1 MTNPQNNSLPLQGI
15 TVIELG
21 TIIAGPFAGSLLAEM
36 GATVIKIEQPVLGDG
51 LRQSGPKI
59 NDVPIWWGV
68 ASRNKKC
75 ISLNLKNPL
84 GIDVF
89 KQLIQKADVLI
100 ENYRPGV
107 LDKLGIG
114 TSTLHALS
122 PKLII
127 LSISGY
133 GQDGSYATKPGF
145 GKIAEG
151 LSGIV
156 PLTGRPDEPPLYTGF
171 SLADASSGLYG
182 SFMINMLLLDDDRK
196 NTHIDLALYE
206 PLLEMLAFQFH
217 LTNSASI
224 RQGTN
229 HPYGWGIPE
238 NLVAFPAFQS
248 IDNHWF
254 QIKLDPQNCST
265 LIHQFNLS
273 ADMHLGNNL
282 RDWFASNTMQEIF
295 SLLSELSIEASI
307 VQNGETLSS
316 NSYFTLRG
324 DVIQANHPDLGQF
337 PVPGFFPKFER
348 TNQNIAFRA
357 PQIGE
362 DNAFVLKEFLSFD
375 DPQYQLLID
384 QQVI

>member
-1 MTNPQNNSLPLQGI
+1 MTKSPNNQLPLQGI

-36 GATVIKIEQPVLGDG
+36 GATVIKIEQPVVGDG

-59 NDVPIWWGV
+59 NGVPIWWGV

-84 GIDVF
+84 GIEIF
-89 KQLIQKADVLI
+89 KKLIQKADILI

-114 TSTLHALS
+114 SSTLHALM

-151 LSGIV
+151 LSGII
-156 PLTGRPDEPPLYTGF
+156 PLTGNPDEPPLYTGF
-171 SLADASSGLYG
+171 SLADASSGLCG
-182 SFMINMLLLDDDRK
+182 SFMINMLLLDQDRK
-196 NTHIDLALYE
+196 DVHIDLALYE
-206 PLLEMLAFQFH
+206 PLLEMLSFQFH
-217 LTNSASI
+217 SSSSAPI

-229 HPYGWGIPE
+229 NSHGWGIPE
-238 NLVAFPAFQS
+238 NPISFPAFQS
-248 IDNHWF
+248 IDHHWF
-254 QIKLDPQNCST
+254 QIKLEAKNRST
-265 LIHQFNLS
+265 IATEFDLPGDVSVSKALGDWS
-273 ADMHLGNNL
+273 A
-282 RDWFASNTMQEIF
+282 STTMQEIF
-295 SLLSELSIEASI
+295 SVLGDLGVEVSI
-307 VQNGETLSS
+307 VQNGETLAS
-316 NSYFTLRG
+316 NPYFTSRG
-324 DVIQANHPDLGQF
+324 DVIQADHPSLGQF

-348 TNQNIAFRA
+348 SDQNTAFRA

-362 DNAFVLKEFLSFD
+362 DNAYVLKDFLHID
-375 DPQYQLLID
+375 HDEYQLLID
-384 QQVI
+384 QHII

>member
-1 MTNPQNNSLPLQGI
+1 MINPLINSLPLEGI

-59 NDVPIWWGV
+59 NGVPIWWGV

-84 GIDVF
+84 GIEVF
-89 KQLIQKADVLI
+89 KELVQNADVLI

-114 TSTLHALS
+114 SSTLHALV

-156 PLTGRPDEPPLYTGF
+156 PLTGRPEEPPLYTGF

-182 SFMINMLLLDDDRK
+182 SFIINMLLLDSNRK
-196 NTHIDLALYE
+196 DIHIDLALYE

-217 LTNSASI
+217 STSSAPI

-229 HPYGWGIPE
+229 NPYGWGIPE
-238 NLVAFPAFQS
+238 NCIAFPAFQS

-254 QIKLDPQNCST
+254 QIQLNPQSRSALSN
-265 LIHQFNLS
+265 QFNLS
-273 ADMHLGNNL
+273 DDMHVGNAL
-282 RDWFASNTMQEIF
+282 RDWSAANTMQDIF
-295 SLLSELSIEASI
+295 SLLNLLGIDVSI
-307 VQNGETLSS
+307 VQNGETLAS
-316 NSYFTLRG
+316 NPYFTSRG
-324 DVIQANHPDLGQF
+324 DVIQANHPDLGSF
-337 PVPGFFPKFER
+337 PVAGFFPKFDR
-348 TNQNIAFRA
+348 LNQNTAFRA

-362 DNAFVLKEFLSFD
+362 DNAFVFKEFLKFD
-375 DPQYQLLID
+375 DSQYQLLID
-384 QQVI
+384 QKVI

>member
-1 MTNPQNNSLPLQGI
+1 MTNPPMNPLPLDGV

-36 GATVIKIEQPVLGDG
+36 GATVIKIEQPILGDG

-84 GIDVF
+84 GIEVF
-89 KQLIQKADVLI
+89 KELIQKADVLI

-107 LDKLGIG
+107 LDKLGLG
-114 TSTLHALS
+114 SSTLHALV

-151 LSGIV
+151 FSGIV

-182 SFMINMLLLDDDRK
+182 SLMINMLLLNEERK
-196 NTHIDLALYE
+196 DVHVDLALYE
-206 PLLEMLAFQFH
+206 PLLEMLEFQFH
-217 LTNSASI
+217 SPSSAPI

-229 HPYGWGIPE
+229 NPHGWGIPE
-238 NLVAFPAFQS
+238 NPITYPAFQS

-254 QIKLDPQNCST
+254 QIKLDLQSSISLSNQ
-265 LIHQFNLS
+265 LHFS
-273 ADMHLGNNL
+273 ADMHVGNAL
-282 RDWFASNTMQEIF
+282 RDWSASKTVEEIF
-295 SLLSELSIEASI
+295 SVLRALDVEVCI
-307 VQNGETLSS
+307 VQNGATLAS
-316 NSYFTLRG
+316 NSYFTSRE
-324 DVIQANHPDLGQF
+324 DIVHANHPDLGQF
-337 PVPGFFPKFER
+337 PVPGFFPKFNR
-348 TNQNIAFRA
+348 SKQNTAFRT
-357 PQIGE
+357 PKIGE
-362 DNAFVLKEFLSFD
+362 DNEFIFKEFLKFD
-375 DPQYQLLID
+375 DPKYQLLLD

>member
-1 MTNPQNNSLPLQGI
+1 MTTSPNNQLPLQGI

-36 GATVIKIEQPVLGDG
+36 GATVIKIEQPVVGDG

-59 NDVPIWWGV
+59 NGVPIWWGV

-84 GIDVF
+84 GIEIF
-89 KQLIQKADVLI
+89 KKLIQKADVLI

-114 TSTLHALS
+114 SSTLHALM

-151 LSGIV
+151 LSGII
-156 PLTGRPDEPPLYTGF
+156 PLTGHPDEPPLYTGF

-182 SFMINMLLLDDDRK
+182 SFMINMLLLDQDRK
-196 NTHIDLALYE
+196 DVHIDLALYE

-217 LTNSASI
+217 SSNSAPI

-229 HPYGWGIPE
+229 NPYGWGIAE
-238 NLVAFPAFQS
+238 NPITYPTFQS
-248 IDNHWF
+248 IDHHWF
-254 QIKLDPQNCST
+254 QIKLDAKNRST
-265 LIHQFNLS
+265 IATEFDLPGDVRVSN
-273 ADMHLGNNL
+273 AL
-282 RDWFASNTMQEIF
+282 RDWSASTTMQEIF
-295 SLLSELSIEASI
+295 SVLGDLGVEVSI
-307 VQNGETLSS
+307 VQNGETLAS
-316 NSYFTLRG
+316 NRYFTARG
-324 DVIQANHPDLGQF
+324 DVIPADHPSLGEF

-348 TNQNIAFRA
+348 SHQNTAFRA

-362 DNAFVLKEFLSFD
+362 DNAYVLKDFLHID
-375 DPQYQLLID
+375 HDEYQLLID
-384 QQVI
+384 QHII

>member
-1 MTNPQNNSLPLQGI
+1 MSTEKNHQLPLQGV

-36 GATVIKIEQPVLGDG
+36 GATVIKIEQPVQGDG

-59 NDVPIWWGV
+59 NGVPIWWGV

-84 GIDVF
+84 GIEIF
-89 KQLIQKADVLI
+89 KKLILKSDVLI

-114 TSTLHALS
+114 NSTLHTLV

-133 GQDGSYATKPGF
+133 GKDGSYATKPGF

-151 LSGIV
+151 FSGIV
-156 PLTGRPDEPPLYTGF
+156 PLTGHPDEPPLYNGF

-182 SFMINMLLLDDDRK
+182 SFMINMLLLDEDRK
-196 NTHIDLALYE
+196 NISIDLALYE

-217 LTNSASI
+217 SPNAPAM

-229 HPYGWGIPE
+229 NPYGWGLPE
-238 NLVAFPAFQS
+238 NTITYPTLQS
-248 IDNHWF
+248 RDNHWF
-254 QIKLDPQNCST
+254 QIKLDTQNCSALKKQFIST
-265 LIHQFNLS
+265 HEKNFENDLIDWS
-273 ADMHLGNNL
+273 RSKTMH
-282 RDWFASNTMQEIF
+282 EIF
-295 SLLSELSIEASI
+295 SQLSDSDIPVSI
-307 VQNGETLSS
+307 VQNGETLASEP
-316 NSYFTLRG
+316 YFKSRG
-324 DVIQANHPDLGQF
+324 DVVQATHPSLGEF
-337 PVPGFFPKFER
+337 PVPGFFPKYER
-348 TNQNIAFRA
+348 SNKNTAFRA

-362 DNAFVLKEFLSFD
+362 DNEVILKDFLNI
-375 DPQYQLLID
+375 DPETYQQLLD
-384 QQVI
+384 QNVI

>member
-1 MTNPQNNSLPLQGI
+1 MTPYPNNTLPLQGI
-15 TVIELG
+15 IVIELG

-36 GATVIKIEQPVLGDG
+36 GATVIKIEQPIVGDG

-59 NDVPIWWGV
+59 NGIPIWWGV

-114 TSTLHALS
+114 TSTLHALV

-156 PLTGRPDEPPLYTGF
+156 PLTGHPNEPPLYTGF

-182 SFMINMLLLDDDRK
+182 SFMINMLLLDNHRK
-196 NTHIDLALYE
+196 DIHIDLALYE
-206 PLLEMLAFQFH
+206 PLLEMLAFQFYSSS
-217 LTNSASI
+217 SAPI

-229 HPYGWGIPE
+229 NPHGWGILE
-238 NLVAFPAFQS
+238 NPIAYPAFQS

-254 QIKLDPQNCST
+254 LIKMDPLSRSALAN
-265 LIHQFNLS
+265 QFNLFT
-273 ADMHLGNNL
+273 DMHLGNAI
-282 RDWFASNTMQEIF
+282 RDWSASNTTEEIF
-295 SLLSELSIEASI
+295 SLLGNLGIDASI
-307 VQNGETLSS
+307 VQNGETLAS
-316 NSYFTLRG
+316 NAYFKSRG
-324 DVIQANHPDLGQF
+324 DVIQANHPSLGQF
-337 PVPGFFPKFER
+337 PVPGFFPKLER
-348 TNQNIAFRA
+348 SSQNTAFRA

-362 DNAFVLKEFLSFD
+362 DNAFVFKEFLNFD
-375 DPQYQLLID
+375 DHQYELLIN

>member
-1 MTNPQNNSLPLQGI
+1 MIKSPNNQLPLQGI

-36 GATVIKIEQPVLGDG
+36 GATVIKIEQPVVGDG

-59 NDVPIWWGV
+59 NGVPIWWGV

-84 GIDVF
+84 GIEIF
-89 KQLIQKADVLI
+89 KKLIQKADVLI

-114 TSTLHALS
+114 SSTLHALV

-151 LSGIV
+151 LSGII
-156 PLTGRPDEPPLYTGF
+156 PLTGKPDEPPLYTGF
-171 SLADASSGLYG
+171 SLADASSGLCG
-182 SFMINMLLLDDDRK
+182 SFMINMLLLDQERK
-196 NTHIDLALYE
+196 DIHIDLALYE

-217 LTNSASI
+217 SSNSAPI

-229 HPYGWGIPE
+229 NPRGWGIPT
-238 NLVAFPAFQS
+238 NPIFFPTFQS
-248 IDNHWF
+248 IDHQWF
-254 QIKLDPQNCST
+254 QIKLDPKNRSA
-265 LIHQFNLS
+265 LINQFNLS
-273 ADMHLGNNL
+273 ADIDIVNAL
-282 RDWFASNTMQEIF
+282 RDWSVSKTIQEIF
-295 SLLSELSIEASI
+295 SMFGDLGVEVSI
-307 VQNGETLSS
+307 VQNGETLAA
-316 NSYFTLRG
+316 NPYFTSRG
-324 DVIQANHPDLGQF
+324 DVIQADHPSLGQF

-348 TNQNIAFRA
+348 SHQDIAFRA

-362 DNAFVLKEFLSFD
+362 DNAYVMKDFLNID
-375 DPQYQLLID
+375 DDQYQLLID
-384 QQVI
+384 QHII

>member
-1 MTNPQNNSLPLQGI
+1 MSTEKNHQLPLQGV

-59 NDVPIWWGV
+59 NGVPIWWGV

-84 GIDVF
+84 GIEVF
-89 KQLIQKADVLI
+89 KKLILKADVLI

-114 TSTLHALS
+114 NSTLHTLV

-133 GQDGSYATKPGF
+133 GKDGSYATKPGF

-151 LSGIV
+151 FSGIV
-156 PLTGRPDEPPLYTGF
+156 PLTGHPDEPPLYNGF

-182 SFMINMLLLDDDRK
+182 SFMINMLLLDKDRK
-196 NTHIDLALYE
+196 NTSIDLALYE

-217 LTNSASI
+217 SPNAPAM

-229 HPYGWGIPE
+229 NPYGWGLAE
-238 NLVAFPAFQS
+238 NTITYPTLQS
-248 IDNHWF
+248 RDNHWF
-254 QIKLDPQNCST
+254 QIKLTAENYLALKNQFITSNEKDCDKALQDWST
-265 LIHQFNLS
+265 S
-273 ADMHLGNNL
+273 K
-282 RDWFASNTMQEIF
+282 TMQEIF
-295 SLLSELSIEASI
+295 YQLSQLNIPASI
-307 VQNGETLSS
+307 VQNGETLAYE
-316 NSYFTLRG
+316 SYFNSRG
-324 DVIQANHPDLGQF
+324 DVIQATHPSLGQF

-348 TNQNIAFRA
+348 TNQSTAFRA

-362 DNAFVLKEFLSFD
+362 DNEVILKEFLNID
-375 DPQYQLLID
+375 HETYQQLID
-384 QQVI
+384 QNVI